1 MEYPKGHRENLE
13 FRLWLNEEAL
23 GSKELRA
30 EVWKACRR
38 DLLFHVNVFGWLYE
52 PRVKSGSPVIP
63 WVTWEYQDEGLLA
76 LQEAIRKGEPLCVEK
91 SRDMGWT
98 WKAMMVVGHFWLF
111 EEMQSFLLASRTED
125 LVDARD
131 DKDTLFWKAEFL
143 IASLPEW
150 MRPKYEHTHLH
161 MQNLVNGSTID
172 GSSTNENLG
181 RGGRRRAVVYDEF
194 ASVQQ
199 AENVQS
205 ASATLTDCPIYI
217 STHKGVGTTFH
228 KIAQSSMKKI
238 RTHWVRHPLKSRG
251 LYTSEGG
258 RLVILDEKY
267 EFPADYAFVLDG
279 KQRSPWY
286 DALGPVYGLTQWQI
300 AGEIDINPEGSDYNL
315 FDERDLKRLEEEY
328 AKPPVTGE
336 LDVDLDKAAP
346 LRWSQTPKGRMSLWG
361 PLVMGTDPP
370 ADREYVVG
378 VDIAG
383 GTGASNSVIFVGDC
397 LTGEQVFEFATNTT
411 LPHTLARIA
420 VAICQWFRCDDGR
433 GAFLIWESSGPTGSV
448 FGQEVIALGYRNV
461 YYRQNEDDLS
471 ATISTKYGYATTGA
485 TKEKGLGNL
494 MQGMISGRLKVRS
507 KAIYT
512 EWRGYTFKNGKVEY
526 SGSRQTGNEADKG
539 TSHGDRVIAAMVAWH
554 RMRIRVGKDPLV
566 AMERKI
572 PVGSLAWRRQLVEA
586 EHRESDGTEQW

>member
-1 MEYPKGHRENLE
+1 ML
-13 FRLWLNEEAL
+13 
-23 GSKELRA
+23 
-30 EVWKACRR
+30 
-38 DLLFHVNVFGWLYE
+38 
-52 PRVKSGSPVIP
+52 P
-63 WVTWEYQDEGLLA
+63 WVTWPFQDPAIKRIEASIGKHPLA
-76 LQEAIRKGEPLCVEK
+76 IEK
-91 SRDMGWT
+91 SRDQGASW
-98 WKAMMVVGHFWLF
+98 MVLAVYAHQFMF
-111 EEMQSFLLASRTED
+111 RKMRMFLLASEKQA
-125 LVDARD
+125 LVDDRQNPDALMWKLD
-131 DKDTLFWKAEFL
+131 FLFAG
-143 IASLPEW
+143 LPPW
-150 MRPKYEHTHLH
+150 MQPPLERTDLH
-161 MQNLVNGSTID
+161 IYNPLTGSTID
-172 GSSTNENLG
+172 GSSTNEDLG
-181 RGGRRRAVVYDEF
+181 RGGRRLSVMYDEF
-194 ASVQQ
+194 AAVKL
-199 AENVQS
+199 AEKVMNAS
-205 ASATLTDCPIYI
+205 ASLTFNPIYV
-217 STHKGVGTTFH
+217 STHKGVGTRFNEICRNPEH
-228 KIAQSSMKKI
+228 PKIVLHWRDHPWQSVGREI
-238 RTHWVRHPLKSRG
+238 RGGKEWSPYIEYMEKVRGFS
-251 LYTSEGG
+251 
-258 RLVILDEKY
+258 
-267 EFPADYAFVLDG
+267 
-279 KQRSPWY
+279 KQQM
-286 DALGPVYGLTQWQI
+286 A
-300 AGEIDINPEGSDYNL
+300 AEIHINPEGSDYNL
-315 FDERDLKRLEEEY
+315 FDEMELKKLEEEH
-328 AKPPVTGE
+328 AKPPVIGE
-336 LDVDLDKAAP
+336 LEIDLDKAAP
-346 LRWSQTPKGRMSLWG
+346 LRWSENPHGKMSLWG

-397 LTGEQVFEFATNTT
+397 LTGEQVFEYATNTT

-433 GAFLIWESSGPTGSV
+433 GAFLIWESSGPTGGV

-461 YYRQNEDDLS
+461 YYRQSEDDLS
-471 ATISTKYGYATTGA
+471 ASISTKYGYATTGA